1 LDGRHFSD
9 RAIFVSRLVEG
20 KPRNRQ
26 PTDVARMAGVEA
38 VAEQSGWNNSGDV
51 VVSVF
56 ERNPRVSRKRLLN

>member
-26 PTDVARMAGVEA
+26 PTDVARMAGV
-38 VAEQSGWNNSGDV
+38 
-51 VVSVF
+51 
-56 ERNPRVSRKRLLN
+56 